1 MANKNYYDILGVS
14 KTATQDEI
22 KSAYRKLAKQ
32 YHPDFHPGD
41 KAAAEKFKEINE
53 ANAVL
58 SDEGKRKQYDF
69 EQSHPGM
76 GGGGRGPFGGFG
88 GGGMGGFEDILNSM
102 FGGGS
107 PFGGFGGGGMGGA
120 EKKNRGADIEQTVYL
135 SFLDA
140 IKGCTKQVS
149 YTRNEPCVA
158 CKGTG
163 ARNGTS
169 FKVCT
174 CCGGSGRIKYTQ
186 DTIFG
191 RTIQVGVCPDCGGS
205 GRQITDK
212 CPDCKGKGYLRK
224 ETRFTVNIPA
234 GVDKDSSLRKRG
246 YGQAAGNGG
255 EAGDLYIFFRIEPH
269 KLLRREDKDLYVT
282 VPISYKTAVL
292 GGKIVVPSA
301 DDTIEL
307 NVPEGTASGTRFCV
321 RGKGV
326 KTVNGIGN
334 LYVTVEID
342 IPQRLSREQAKKL
355 SDFENAVSI
364 KSCDNMQKYAGNISA
379 VYGKKIDK
387 Q

>member
-1 MANKNYYDILGVS
+1 MADKKNYYDILGVS

-53 ANAVL
+53 ANEVL
-58 SDEGKRKQYDF
+58 SDENKRKQYDF
-69 EQSHPGM
+69 ELEHPGM
-76 GGGGRGPFGGFG
+76 AGGNPFGGFGG
-88 GGGMGGFEDILNSM
+88 GGGMGGFEDILNSV
-102 FGGGS
+102 FGGGFS
-107 PFGGFGGGGMGGA
+107 GFGGSA
-120 EKKNRGADIEQTVYL
+120 EAAAPRGADIKQTINL

-140 IKGCTKQVS
+140 IKGCSKTVS
-149 YTRNEPCVA
+149 YMRNEPCAA

-163 ARNGTS
+163 AKDGTAFQKCS
-169 FKVCT
+169 R
-174 CCGGSGRIKYTQ
+174 CGGSGRVKFQQ

-191 RTIQVGVCPDCGGS
+191 RTVQVAGCPDCGGT
-205 GRQITDK
+205 GKKIIDK

-255 EAGDLYIFFRIEPH
+255 ESGDLYLFFNIEPH
-269 KLLRREDKDLYVT
+269 KLLRRDDKDLYVT

-292 GGKIVVPSA
+292 GGKIQVPGI
-301 DDTIEL
+301 DDTLEL
-307 NVPEGTASGTRFCV
+307 TIPECTASGTRFTI

-326 KTVNGIGN
+326 KTVHGTGN

-342 IPQRLSREQAKKL
+342 VPEKLSREQSKKL
-355 SDFENAVSI
+355 SEYEDSVPLKFCN
-364 KSCDNMQKYAGNISA
+364 NMQKYSNNISA
-379 VYGKKIDK
+379 IYGKKVEK